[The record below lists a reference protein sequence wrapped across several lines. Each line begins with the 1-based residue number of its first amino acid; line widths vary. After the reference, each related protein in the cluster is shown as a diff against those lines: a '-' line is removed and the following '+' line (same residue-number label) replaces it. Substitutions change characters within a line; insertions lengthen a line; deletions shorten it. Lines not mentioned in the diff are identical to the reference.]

1 MRSIVA
7 LGLVA
12 TFSAAGCATTSAP
25 QDLVTARSA
34 YDRASHG
41 PTAQTDPAD
50 LHIAKESLDNAERTF
65 VADGDTQD
73 TRDNAYVATR
83 LTEIAESRGRA
94 LQADQLKN
102 KVVGDMNA
110 SQTAAVRDTS
120 TALRGANQA
129 LATQDQ
135 QLRNAGQQLQNA
147 GQALQTERQRREDA
161 EKRAAQA
168 TSDLARIASV
178 KQEARGMVITL
189 SGSVLFASAKS
200 DLLPDAQVKLNDV
213 AKALTEQ
220 DPDSKMVVEGHT
232 DSQGSASFNQDLS
245 QRRAES
251 VRSYLVSHGIASD
264 RVTAQ
269 GLGFSR
275 PIADNASAE
284 GRANN
289 RRVEIVVQP
298 SAKIASQ

>member
-1 MRSIVA
+1 MKTILA
-7 LGLVA
+7 FGLA
-12 TFSAAGCATTSAP
+12 SLASLAGCATAGVP

-41 PTAQTDPAD
+41 PAAQLDPAD
-50 LHIAKESLDNAERTF
+50 LHAAKETLDSAEKSF
-65 VADGDTQD
+65 IDNGDTQD
-73 TRDNAYVATR
+73 TRDAAYTADR
-83 LTEIAESRGRA
+83 RFQIAESRARA
-94 LQADQLKN
+94 AQAEADKS
-102 KVVGDMNA
+102 KVVSDMNA
-110 SQTAAVRDTS
+110 NQTATLRTTS
-120 TALRGANQA
+120 AALGRANQEV
-129 LATQDQ
+129 ATQ
-135 QLRNAGQQLQNA
+135 GQQI
-147 GQALQTERQRREDA
+147 QTEQQRRMDA

-168 TSDLARIASV
+168 AADLARIASV

-213 AKALTEQ
+213 AKALGEQ
-220 DPDSKMVVEGHT
+220 DPDAKIVVEGHT

-251 VRSYLVSHGIASD
+251 VRSYLVSHGIAAD
-264 RVTAQ
+264 RVTSQ
-269 GLGFSR
+269 GFGPTRS
-275 PIADNASAE
+275 IADNASAE

-298 SAKIASQ
+298 SATK